1 MGMMGKKTFLM
12 LFLLYILCV
21 IREKILATIFLS
33 LVPTNITYETV
44 KLVYKMTCKS
54 LFAEYFI
61 TALVCKVFSQA
72 ELLTQFY
79 AVYFTHSE
87 F

>member
-1 MGMMGKKTFLM
+1 MGMMDKKTFLM

-21 IREKILATIFLS
+21 IRAKILATIVLS
-33 LVPTNITYETV
+33 LVPTNIAYETV
-44 KLVYKMTCKS
+44 KLVYRMTCKS
-54 LFAEYFI
+54 LFVDYFI
-61 TALVCKVFSQA
+61 AALVYKVFNHA

-79 AVYFTHSE
+79 AFYFTHNE